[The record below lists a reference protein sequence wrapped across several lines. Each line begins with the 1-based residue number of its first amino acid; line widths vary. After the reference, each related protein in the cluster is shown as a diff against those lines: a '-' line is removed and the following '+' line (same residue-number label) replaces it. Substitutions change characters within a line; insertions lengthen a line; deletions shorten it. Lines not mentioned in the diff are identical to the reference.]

1 MKVKEESEKA
11 DLKLN
16 IRKTKIM
23 ALDPITSWQIDGEN
37 VEIVSDFIF
46 FCSKINVGDDCNH
59 DIKIHLLL
67 GSMCVS
73 HSECRLFATPWTSL
87 SIGGFSR
94 EEYWSGLP
102 FPSPENLPNPGIE
115 PVSPALSPPYIC
127 FPGGASDKEPSCQ
140 YKRTKVCGFDPWV
153 RKIPWRVAWEPTLVF
168 LPGESRIQ
176 SRLAG
181 HNPYILRVR
190 HD

>member
-67 GSMCVS
+67 GSMSVS

-102 FPSPENLPNPGIE
+102 FPSPENLPNPGIK
-115 PVSPALSPPYIC
+115 PGSPALQVDSLPSER
-127 FPGGASDKEPSCQ
+127 PGKLSL
-140 YKRTKVCGFDPWV
+140 KV
-153 RKIPWRVAWEPTLVF
+153 
-168 LPGESRIQ
+168 
-176 SRLAG
+176 
-181 HNPYILRVR
+181 
-190 HD
+190 